1 MFELVGKF
9 SFSEVLSAFLV
20 LFAVIDITGAVPVVL
35 NLKASGKKI
44 EPLKTA
50 LISFVLFML
59 FLFVGIQLLGFF
71 GVDIKS
77 FAVAGSIILFV
88 LAAEMVFGVTLFKE
102 DCDPLHTTALVPL
115 VFPLIAGAAS
125 FTTLL
130 SLRAEYQLINI
141 IIAVV
146 LNMIVVY
153 VVLRNVSL
161 VEKLIGKGGVYILK
175 KIFGII
181 LLAIATRLFVE
192 NFASLYNMLINQ

>member
-1 MFELVGKF
+1 MLEALGSF

-35 NLKASGKKI
+35 NLKAGGKKI

-102 DCDPLHTTALVPL
+102 DCDAEHTTALVPL

-141 IIAVV
+141 IIAVI
-146 LNMIVVY
+146 LNMVVVY

-192 NFASLYNMLINQ
+192 NFASLYNILINQ